1 MAAKSEVGEKCKFN
15 VESKYERVRGKLEK
29 YNPRGNKPRKKPA
42 RPRFFLVDD
51 NYAKKE
57 TRI

>member
-29 YNPRGNKPRKKPA
+29 YNSRGNKPRKKPA